1 MTLRRRVYASIEWPT
16 PDSFYFEEKSRSV
29 TRWLPLDD
37 SHCGKTVMTDP
48 REGIVD
54 WAVLM
59 LVIRPILACFFI
71 KIEHLISWFDSC
83 HPIYVNIC

>member
-1 MTLRRRVYASIEWPT
+1 
-16 PDSFYFEEKSRSV
+16 
-29 TRWLPLDD
+29 
-37 SHCGKTVMTDP
+37 MTDP